1 MWPFKNKPVQVDND
15 WRDQVRANIA
25 TDIFRSFLF
34 PPGRSKCKPNASLG
48 RPIVIIKYEKK
59 E

>member
-1 MWPFKNKPVQVDND
+1 MWPFRKAVQVDND
-15 WRDQVRANIA
+15 WRDTVRANIA

-34 PPGRSKCKPNASLG
+34 PSGHKCKAGMLSK
-48 RPIVIIKYEKK
+48 PIVIIKYEKK